1 MSGLTIVLLFLLL
14 IVLGVPLLIGMGLTS
29 IIYLIVEQ
37 IPLNV
42 LAHRMLNSV
51 NSFTLLAVPLFIF
64 AGNLMNT
71 SGISNRIFDFAK
83 MLVGRVRG
91 GLAQVNIIASL
102 IFSGI
107 SGAALADVGGLGNI
121 EIQAM
126 KDQGYDSDLA
136 ASITAASATIG
147 PIFPPSI
154 PLIIYGA
161 VAEISGIRLLIA
173 GMIPALIITIFS
185 MLQIAYFAKKYD
197 YPAGKEKFD
206 LKLFLS
212 KTGKALPALLTP
224 IILIVGLLSG
234 VFSPTEVAAFTVFY
248 AIIIGKFVYKE
259 LSWKMVIDMGKQSVK
274 ASASILIIISAASI
288 FAWVLTVE
296 QVPTLLSNF
305 MFSISHDPLIL
316 LLLTNVLLL
325 IVGMIIEPIAAILI
339 LTPIL
344 LPPLTQAGV
353 DPIHLGVVMVL
364 NLMVGLLTPPVGM
377 SLYMVSVVADSP
389 VEKVIKRIIP
399 FLLPILAA
407 LLLVTIWPNL
417 STWLPEIIFVN

>member
-417 STWLPEIIFVN
+417 STWLPEIIFGN

>member
-1 MSGLTIVLLFLLL
+1 MSGLTVVLLFLLL
-14 IVLGVPLLIGMGLTS
+14 IVLGAPLLIGMGLTS
-29 IIYLIVEQ
+29 IIYLIIEQ

-83 MLVGRVRG
+83 MLVGRVKG

-126 KDQGYDSDLA
+126 KEQGYDSDLA

-197 YPAGKEKFD
+197 YPAGKEKFN

-224 IILIVGLLSG
+224 IILVIGLLSG

-248 AIIIGKFVYKE
+248 AIIIGRFVYKE
-259 LSWKMVIDMGKQSVK
+259 LSWKMIIDMGKQSVK

-417 STWLPEIIFVN
+417 STWLPEIIFGN